1 MAASLGSA
9 QHYIECDNC
18 EENPAKYICKTC
30 PGNLCENCKTEH
42 ENRKITKDHEV
53 TDLKTGRRYFDFYL
67 NCPDHKSKKLECF
80 CDSCEKPI
88 CTECIVLFHNG
99 HAVQSLSAAY
109 KEIKDKQRKKI
120 TKIEEKLHSYIYVLE
135 REEQKELDLS
145 KRADEIEKQI
155 MRHTSNV
162 VEIVN
167 EISKGNVQKL
177 RAMKQKGRNEINR
190 SIIAIRRNVAQ
201 LTQDKEKLSAII
213 EAKSGVSFFQK
224 ENSDLLEKIKED
236 MDETVSNLTRYEL
249 DDFHPG
255 QICDIIPTCFGTLPE
270 LRKFLVIAKVFFLKI
285 S

>member
-18 EENPAKYICKTC
+18 EENPAEYICKTC

-53 TDLKTGRRYFDFYL
+53 TDLKTGSRYFDFHIS
-67 NCPDHKSKKLECF
+67 CPDHKSKKLECF
-80 CDSCEKPI
+80 CDSCKTPI

-109 KEIKDKQRKKI
+109 KEIKDEQIQKI
-120 TKIEEKLHSYIYVLE
+120 TKIEEDLQSYIYVLE
-135 REEQKELDLS
+135 SEEQKEIDLT

-155 MRHTSNV
+155 MKHTSNAV
-162 VEIVN
+162 QMVN
-167 EISKGNVQKL
+167 EISKCNVQEL
-177 RAMKQKGRNEINR
+177 RAKEQKGRNEINK
-190 SIIAIRRNVAQ
+190 SITVIRRNVAQ
-201 LTQDKEKLSAII
+201 LTEAKEELSAII
-213 EAKSGVSFFQK
+213 EAKPGVSFFQK
-224 ENSDLLEKIKED
+224 ENSDLYEKIKEE
-236 MDETVSNLTRYEL
+236 MDETVSNLTRYQL
-249 DDFHPG
+249 DDFQSG

-270 LRKFLVIAKVFFLKI
+270 LRIFQVIAKVFFKI